1 MINPEIE
8 SAKSQNRRNALN
20 EEQIL
25 CNAALESSEF
35 DTISDDEWVAMCEK
49 AASKTRAVPA
59 IEGI

>member
-1 MINPEIE
+1 MINPETE

-35 DTISDDEWVAMCEK
+35 DTISDDEWVALCEK
-49 AASKTRAVPA
+49 AASKTRTAPVVEH
-59 IEGI
+59 I